1 MGMRA
6 YDEDYL
12 GTAQRVMGDMMDFAV
27 NSYGF
32 DADEFFGMFLVSDV
46 AAQVEHGNPTYVAGM
61 TGCELAK
68 EVIRQSGLVREELP
82 DEMYLDKSPEY
93 WAGWALA
100 FYQWYT
106 AKSFM
111 RIHRA
116 VPAGEILRMYP
127 VFHEMD
133 IMRFVEAMEEKL
145 KKYYTMTHLKRLR
158 LNQGMTQRELAE
170 ASGVPLRQIQLFEQK
185 QRDINR
191 AQALC
196 VAKLGRA
203 LGCSSEALL
212 EI

>member
-46 AAQVEHGNPTYVAGM
+46 AAQVEHGNPTYVAGR

-116 VPAGEILRMYP
+116 VPSGEILPLYP

-133 IMRFVEAMEEKL
+133 IMRIVEAMVEKL
-145 KKYYTMTHLKRLR
+145 KK
-158 LNQGMTQRELAE
+158 
-170 ASGVPLRQIQLFEQK
+170 
-185 QRDINR
+185 
-191 AQALC
+191 
-196 VAKLGRA
+196 
-203 LGCSSEALL
+203 
-212 EI
+212 